1 MIKRILYS
9 YFFFCVIQVLCFTIT
24 YTFLLIANNMQF
36 AGNSIE
42 ALFLFSIQTFIIGC
56 FNTVFLIF
64 LHLTGINN
72 VILLNAKSCI
82 IESILYY
89 VLSVVIGF
97 IIVSI
102 PTESKF
108 YYHDIIINGNIISK
122 NAYTLKFYYTDEAQ
136 IAYIYIILLL
146 FYIVKK
152 LNVANRYC

>member
-1 MIKRILYS
+1 MTKRILYS

-24 YTFLLIANNMQF
+24 YTLLLIANNMQF
-36 AGNSIE
+36 EGNSIE

-56 FNTVFLIF
+56 VNTVFLIF

-97 IIVSI
+97 IIVYQ
-102 PTESKF
+102 F
-108 YYHDIIINGNIISK
+108 QQNQNFIIM
-122 NAYTLKFYYTDEAQ
+122 
-136 IAYIYIILLL
+136 ILLL
-146 FYIVKK
+146 MEILSQKM
-152 LNVANRYC
+152 RTH